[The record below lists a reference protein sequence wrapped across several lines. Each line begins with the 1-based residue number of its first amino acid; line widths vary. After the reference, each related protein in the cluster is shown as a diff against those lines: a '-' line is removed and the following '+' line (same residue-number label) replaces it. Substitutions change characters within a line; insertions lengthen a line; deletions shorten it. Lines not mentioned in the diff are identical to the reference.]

1 MAVDVLTDERRGCG
15 RRNRVV
21 PTPRRWRQASRRLQR
36 PLARRWWQSSIG
48 SPRRARI
55 SRKTIAQ
62 GRPECSPPQPVDF
75 APLREF
81 FRARAHGCERAPGLS
96 CALRFEEGQGSWHGS
111 GKTRRENAISC
122 SLGCHAPRMGGIQS
136 SRDVSA
142 RGPASL
148 ECWIVRSSRTM
159 TVA

>member
-1 MAVDVLTDERRGCG
+1 MAADVLTDERRGCG

-21 PTPRRWRQASRRLQR
+21 PTPRRWRQVRAKPKGSR
-36 PLARRWWQSSIG
+36 RRWWQSSIG

-96 CALRFEEGQGSWHGS
+96 CALRFEEGQGSWHSS

-122 SLGCHAPRMGGIQS
+122 SLGRHAPRMRGIQY
-136 SRDVSA
+136 SRGVSA
-142 RGPASL
+142 RCLASL
-148 ECWIVRSSRTM
+148 EYWIVRSSRTM
-159 TVA
+159 TVE